1 MKWSEAKEK
10 SADKTWAFLELRPTG
25 KVVSKEQYEYV
36 LYYAKQTGIDTR
48 YIKTFEEEKGKYLR
62 LGSWFGG
69 ASYYF
74 YFADF
79 PEGVPETAEKNEF
92 GAYTKYTEYYEE
104 FSYGKFGMIAFEH
117 TTEKVKCQ
125 RCDGHGVIPIGKGIR
140 GIMQCDVCGGSGKID
155 MPVVNKESNMK
166 KAIIFDY
173 CFEAPD
179 ELVDFCKNIGYSNPD
194 FANDFDLMFDQ
205 RVVEF
210 CEKRV
215 EPLWS
220 ERVYKGKESYAFRC
234 GFAGAGYIREIDT
247 SKVWNL
253 RHNNVDAPIINYVE
267 VNTNKYGYLSVL

>member
-48 YIKTFEEEKGKYLR
+48 YIKTFEEENGKYLR

-104 FSYGKFGMIAFEH
+104 FSYGKFGMITFEH

-179 ELVDFCKNIGYSNPD
+179 ELVDFCKSIGYSNPD

-210 CEKRV
+210 CEKRA

-247 SKVWNL
+247 SKV
-253 RHNNVDAPIINYVE
+253 
-267 VNTNKYGYLSVL
+267 

>member
-1 MKWSEAKEK
+1 MKWSEAKER
-10 SADKTWAFLELRPTG
+10 SADKTRAFLELRPTG
-25 KVVSKEQYEYV
+25 KVVSKAQYEYV

-62 LGSWFGG
+62 LGGWLGG
-69 ASYYF
+69 ASYSF
-74 YFADF
+74 YFSDF

-92 GAYTKYTEYYEE
+92 GAYTKYTEFYEE
-104 FSYGKFGMIAFEH
+104 FSYGKFGMITFKH
-117 TTEKVKCQ
+117 TTEKVKCL

-140 GIMQCDVCGGSGKID
+140 GIMQCEVCGGSGKIN

-179 ELVDFCKNIGYSNPD
+179 ELVDFCKSIGYSNPD

-247 SKVWNL
+247 SKVWHL

>member
-1 MKWSEAKEK
+1 
-10 SADKTWAFLELRPTG
+10 
-25 KVVSKEQYEYV
+25 
-36 LYYAKQTGIDTR
+36 
-48 YIKTFEEEKGKYLR
+48 
-62 LGSWFGG
+62 
-69 ASYYF
+69 
-74 YFADF
+74 
-79 PEGVPETAEKNEF
+79 
-92 GAYTKYTEYYEE
+92 
-104 FSYGKFGMIAFEH
+104 
-117 TTEKVKCQ
+117 
-125 RCDGHGVIPIGKGIR
+125 
-140 GIMQCDVCGGSGKID
+140 

-179 ELVDFCKNIGYSNPD
+179 ELVDFCKSIGYSNPD

-210 CEKRV
+210 CEKRR
-215 EPLWS
+215 EPLWG

-267 VNTNKYGYLSVL
+267 VNTNKYGYLFVL

>member
-1 MKWSEAKEK
+1 MKWLEAKEK
-10 SADKTWAFLELRPTG
+10 AADKTWAFLELRPTG
-25 KVVSKEQYEYV
+25 KVISEEQFEYV

-74 YFADF
+74 YFVDC

-104 FSYGKFGMIAFEH
+104 FSYGKCGMITFEH

-125 RCDGHGVIPIGKGIR
+125 RCDDHGIIPIGKGIR
-140 GIMQCDVCGGSGKID
+140 GIMQCDVCGGNGKID

-179 ELVDFCKNIGYSNPD
+179 ELVDFCKSIGYSNPD

-253 RHNNVDAPIINYVE
+253 RHNHVDAPIVNYVE